1 TGQRLVYRKGSLTPA
16 DGVAD
21 VSGFAG
27 LARLFTGDEAR
38 RAMTSLVSALLLV
51 GISVMVWRWTAR
63 AGAYKFSARH
73 LSGTVLGL
81 VSFGMAVVVFIN
93 LGELTGDQKTFVPRD
108 VTFLA
113 PVQQPGSALSVE
125 VSNIEDKASLLSL
138 IGNGWPAVFAVAV
151 WCYGWITDRRG
162 FKPAGWILGWTL
174 LAWAALRCPNGAR
187 AFLGIIV
194 AFLLL
199 HVVIPTLRRL
209 WHVSRVPKATPPET
223 GPAPAVAA
231 FLIGGLWWITM
242 GTVAFARS
250 PDFQSPVS
258 QISNLHG
265 CASCPTPGRL
275 QIGDTAG
282 YKPALPGEGANAIV
296 NSDAS
301 FPLAPALSPWERE
314 YRSLFRMH
322 SNTSR
327 QSAVLPAALP
337 TRADEASAPSAGME
351 RRSLSPL
358 PEGEGQGEG
367 EQDSLGTFRLLQLAQ
382 VSSE

>member
-151 WCYGWITDRRG
+151 WGYGWITNRRG
-162 FKPAGWILGWTL
+162 FKPAGWIFGWTL
-174 LAWAALRCPNGAR
+174 LAWAALRCPNGAG

-231 FLIGGLWWITM
+231 L
-242 GTVAFARS
+242 
-250 PDFQSPVS
+250 
-258 QISNLHG
+258 
-265 CASCPTPGRL
+265 
-275 QIGDTAG
+275 
-282 YKPALPGEGANAIV
+282 
-296 NSDAS
+296 
-301 FPLAPALSPWERE
+301 
-314 YRSLFRMH
+314 
-322 SNTSR
+322 
-327 QSAVLPAALP
+327 VLL
-337 TRADEASAPSAGME
+337 ASAQFCLGSATVPVAPVGVPPTGF
-351 RRSLSPL
+351 RRT
-358 PEGEGQGEG
+358 
-367 EQDSLGTFRLLQLAQ
+367 D
-382 VSSE
+382 